1 MRDSVNNLTCLFIVR
16 YCKWG
21 PESGVGISEA
31 YRIRKCVDVN
41 ETSCD
46 GLCDVSW
53 IIHWTSLIEVGG
65 ISVPRI
71 GVPVSIIDVL
81 ILGLNIAV

>member
-1 MRDSVNNLTCLFIVR
+1 MRDSVNDSTCSSIVGC
-16 YCKWG
+16 CKWVS
-21 PESGVGISEA
+21 ESRVGISEV
-31 YRIRKCVDVN
+31 YGVRKCVDTN
-41 ETSCD
+41 KT
-46 GLCDVSW
+46 LYNHLYDVSW